1 MSGWIELKRRKAGEK
16 CHKEGQ
22 RAAKEKIQ
30 GKRKGRGGSN
40 VNIKLRLKNK
50 TTLISLIAGAIT
62 LIYQVL
68 GLCGIVPKISDEAL
82 LNVAGVAV
90 NILCML
96 GIVVDPTTKG
106 VKDSE
111 QAMRYTEPRK

>member
-1 MSGWIELKRRKAGEK
+1 M
-16 CHKEGQ
+16 
-22 RAAKEKIQ
+22 
-30 GKRKGRGGSN
+30 
-40 VNIKLRLKNK
+40 NIKLRLKNK

-68 GLCGIVPKISDEAL
+68 GLCGIVPKITDEAL
-82 LNVAGVAV
+82 MNVAGVAV
-90 NILCML
+90 NMLCML

-111 QAMRYTEPRK
+111 QAMRYTEPKGDNDK

>member
-1 MSGWIELKRRKAGEK
+1 M
-16 CHKEGQ
+16 
-22 RAAKEKIQ
+22 
-30 GKRKGRGGSN
+30 
-40 VNIKLRLKNK
+40 NIKLRLKNK
-50 TTLISLIAGAIT
+50 TTLISLIAAVIT
-62 LIYQVL
+62 LIYQIL

-82 LNVAGVAV
+82 LNVAGVAA

-111 QAMRYTEPRK
+111 QAMSYTEPKK